1 MPLPALLP
9 LIAKAAPAVINM
21 FTKDK
26 EGGNPIE
33 GAAGKLAAGPTSMGI
48 GLAQMI
54 GGKRQQ
60 KKADAMMP
68 AMENPEERAMVNYF
82 RRRKRAYQTGTAN
95 YTQGKQLASMM
106 KTGMEK
112 SMASAGGTKGL
123 NQMSKMYQQAM
134 LGMQGQN
141 LQAEQNYAAM
151 EQKGVEKLADR
162 RLQLGLLK
170 YNTQQARAAEKI
182 RGGRS
187 NMMSGLASMMGS
199 EDDTTAVGGT
209 GGYGASDAT
218 GGAASEN
225 KV

>member
-1 MPLPALLP
+1 MGIGLGALAL
-9 LIAKAAPAVINM
+9 KAAPALLNM
-21 FTKDK
+21 FTKNDQG
-26 EGGNPIE
+26 ENAVE

-48 GLAQMI
+48 GLAQLVS
-54 GGKRQQ
+54 GKRQQ

-68 AMENPEERAMVNYF
+68 AMENPEERAMLNYV
-82 RRRKRAYQTGTAN
+82 RRRKRAYQTGTASH
-95 YTQGKQLASMM
+95 TQGKQLAAMM

-112 SMASAGGTKGL
+112 SMASAGGAKGL

-134 LGMQGQN
+134 LGMNQQN
-141 LQAEQNYAAM
+141 LQGEQSYAAM

-199 EDDTTAVGGT
+199 EEDVTAVGGEGNYET
-209 GGYGASDAT
+209 D
-218 GGAASEN
+218 GGAATQN
-225 KV
+225 KTQ